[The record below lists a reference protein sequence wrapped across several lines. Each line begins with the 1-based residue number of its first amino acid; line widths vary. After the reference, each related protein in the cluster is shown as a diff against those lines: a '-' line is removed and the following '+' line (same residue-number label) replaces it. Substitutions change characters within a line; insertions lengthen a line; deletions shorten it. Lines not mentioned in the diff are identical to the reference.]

1 MEEYITPQISREEF
15 IKMFENGELK
25 INNLQLKNDKILSYD
40 SQFIFNTFLCEELTI
55 LIPDE
60 KSSFE
65 FYIKN
70 IKCNVN
76 LIELNYDNIE
86 KLLISN
92 VKKLTDKFI
101 EYSVN
106 IITKNDSPST
116 TKEFILNILNKVLQ
130 GFQFKIENI
139 ELSLHNNNTIFNCL
153 FGSIYKTKENNV
165 KIDNFNLFMTENSS
179 KIKIIN
185 NFGVNILIEHSDN
198 FEQKE
203 YKLKIELKPLEI
215 EINKKVYFRLRELIQ
230 IIQYNK
236 YKQLYYKKKLYIK
249 YFKPKIENNI
259 KNKIYYRKLWI
270 FAFQTI
276 IKLRKYSLGQ
286 LNSLDFCEK
295 EQKKII
301 NDYYD
306 NNNNLSILAI
316 DNKQILLY
324 SKEKIEK
331 DVIAF
336 KKKPKLNFAFLFGG
350 NNNEN
355 KNELNEEEKN
365 ELDNLCKKEN
375 IEEFLKGNMKNKA
388 SLNPI
393 ENFFSNFMKK
403 LFIEISLKTLKLSF
417 IDDKDVLN
425 IFFKEI
431 NVQFTKNEKI
441 ITSQISLNDIISIN
455 NISIFNER
463 NNEKNALIIKLLESK
478 KIDINFN
485 FKNININEEIFT
497 FILFYFLSFGV
508 SKKYNEIFK
517 ETSYTKK
524 K

>member
-1 MEEYITPQISREEF
+1 MENI
-15 IKMFENGELK
+15 
-25 INNLQLKNDKILSYD
+25 QLKNDKILSYD

-76 LIELNYDNIE
+76 LIELKYDDIE

-198 FEQKE
+198 NEQKE

-215 EINKKVYFRLRELIQ
+215 EIKKKVYIKLRELIQ

-236 YKQLYYKKKLYIK
+236 YKQLYYKKKLYIE
-249 YFKPKIENNI
+249 YFKPKN
-259 KNKIYYRKLWI
+259 RK
-270 FAFQTI
+270 
-276 IKLRKYSLGQ
+276 
-286 LNSLDFCEK
+286 
-295 EQKKII
+295 
-301 NDYYD
+301 
-306 NNNNLSILAI
+306 
-316 DNKQILLY
+316 
-324 SKEKIEK
+324 
-331 DVIAF
+331 
-336 KKKPKLNFAFLFGG
+336 
-350 NNNEN
+350 
-355 KNELNEEEKN
+355 
-365 ELDNLCKKEN
+365 
-375 IEEFLKGNMKNKA
+375 
-388 SLNPI
+388 
-393 ENFFSNFMKK
+393 
-403 LFIEISLKTLKLSF
+403 
-417 IDDKDVLN
+417 
-425 IFFKEI
+425 
-431 NVQFTKNEKI
+431 
-441 ITSQISLNDIISIN
+441 
-455 NISIFNER
+455 
-463 NNEKNALIIKLLESK
+463 
-478 KIDINFN
+478 
-485 FKNININEEIFT
+485 
-497 FILFYFLSFGV
+497 
-508 SKKYNEIFK
+508 
-517 ETSYTKK
+517 
-524 K
+524 